1 MNKLQTN
8 KQLDKYIK
16 WNEATPESFRIK
28 NSTQLLPILDNT
40 FAEDCMEAQEIH
52 KYLCMDIDTAH

>member
-8 KQLDKYIK
+8 KQIDTYIK
-16 WNEATPESFRIK
+16 NAEAFPEAFSHLF
-28 NSTQLLPILDNT
+28 NHVLPVLDNT
-40 FAEDCMEAQEIH
+40 YAEDCMEAQEIH